1 MTAKE
6 AIELCDEILDMIEDD
21 IDEKAY
27 DRGFD
32 FFSSVQ
38 EKVKSMKIWIE
49 ENDKVTPKMVRSLEG
64 MRDGVAKWI
73 KD

>member
-1 MTAKE
+1 MDADD
-6 AIELCDEILDMIEDD
+6 AIELCDEILGMIEED

-32 FFSSVQ
+32 FFSSVE
-38 EKVKSMKIWIE
+38 EKTKSMKIWIE
-49 ENDKVTPKMVRSLEG
+49 ENEKVTPKMVASLER
-64 MRDGVAKWI
+64 MRDAVAKWI